1 MKRKVLKIGPATL
14 VVSLPAQWTKKFNI
28 KKGDELQ
35 LTEYEKSL
43 QVTTN
48 SKISLKNKTID
59 ISRYNPLIM
68 RTLGML
74 YKAGFSEIKIFYDD
88 SLKSYRGKEYNE
100 LKLIKRAVD
109 SYSGMDIKEIKK
121 EKDSNYILLVERAE
135 LLPNE
140 FKNTLNQAF
149 YHLSLISE
157 EVLEAIRKNNC
168 NLGEKINL
176 TDNLINQATN
186 FCQKILNTRGYEEYS
201 KTCFVYQVVV
211 GIEEIGDKFRL
222 MYDYFKEKNIKLSE
236 KISEYFI
243 EISGLIEELHA
254 LYRAFDKKKLTAFA
268 GKCIK
273 IMDSLDVVLGKCK
286 KYDLKILI
294 FLENITE
301 RVYDLLEPIIAINHE
316 KLE

>member
-1 MKRKVLKIGPATL
+1 
-14 VVSLPAQWTKKFNI
+14 
-28 KKGDELQ
+28 
-35 LTEYEKSL
+35 
-43 QVTTN
+43 
-48 SKISLKNKTID
+48 
-59 ISRYNPLIM
+59 
-68 RTLGML
+68 
-74 YKAGFSEIKIFYDD
+74 
-88 SLKSYRGKEYNE
+88 
-100 LKLIKRAVD
+100 
-109 SYSGMDIKEIKK
+109 
-121 EKDSNYILLVERAE
+121 
-135 LLPNE
+135 
-140 FKNTLNQAF
+140 
-149 YHLSLISE
+149 
-157 EVLEAIRKNNC
+157 
-168 NLGEKINL
+168 
-176 TDNLINQATN
+176 
-186 FCQKILNTRGYEEYS
+186 
-201 KTCFVYQVVV
+201 
-211 GIEEIGDKFRL
+211 